1 MNPCKIAFAGT
12 PDFAVPTLR
21 ILLDLDVDIPFVL
34 TQPDRPSGRG
44 RKLAQSSVKT
54 EALKHGLEV
63 MQPLKLSQAA
73 FVEHGVVTPD
83 LMIVVAYGL
92 LLPNWLLNWPRLGAI
107 NVHASLL
114 PRWRG
119 ASPIQH
125 AILEGDS
132 QTGVSIMQIN
142 SGLDAGPVYGRHP
155 LSIGKHEN
163 AGSLHDRLS
172 TLGAKFLGELLPK
185 IISGV
190 LPLVPQNKSQAT
202 FAPKIN
208 KADATMDWN
217 QTAEKLACQ
226 VRAFNPWPISESVTV
241 DGKRLRIWE
250 AEAVSQHSTAPP
262 GSVIDIKKHMI
273 EVATGQGVLR
283 ILKLQPPGGRVVS
296 AKDYLNANSLEGM
309 RFSC

>member
-1 MNPCKIAFAGT
+1 MNPCKIVFAGT
-12 PDFAVPTLR
+12 PDFAVPSLR
-21 ILLDLDVDIPFVL
+21 LLLNLGIDIPLVL

-54 EALKHGLEV
+54 EALTHGLEV
-63 MQPLKLSQAA
+63 MQPLKLREAA
-73 FVEHGVVTPD
+73 FVEHGIVTPD

-125 AILEGDS
+125 AILAGEI

-172 TLGAKFLGELLPK
+172 NLGAKFLGELLPE
-185 IISGV
+185 IVSGA
-190 LPLVPQNKSQAT
+190 LPSVSQNKLQAT

-208 KADATMDWN
+208 KADAAIDWN
-217 QTAEKLACQ
+217 QAAEKLACQ
-226 VRAFNPWPISESVTV
+226 VRAFNPWPISEAVTV

-250 AEAVSQHSTAPP
+250 AEALAKQSTAPP

-283 ILKLQPPGGRVVS
+283 ILKLQSPGGKVVS
-296 AKDYLNANSLEGM
+296 AKDYLNANSLEGT
-309 RFSC
+309 RFNC